1 MFRNV
6 RLPAVCLKF
15 ISMTT
20 DQSVWLS
27 MVALIKCCVMIIVI
41 GEAESE
47 KYTVQF
53 YGVFNGFRFLPTAI

>member
-53 YGVFNGFRFLPTAI
+53 YGVFNGFRFLPAAI